1 MGKGQHAPCTTP
13 ATFFISYKENTTMA
27 IQNKLVDMKL
37 QIRVEDTS
45 TGETKVK
52 NLNFT
57 RIKCA
62 ATNDELYAAAN
73 AIAALQ
79 SRPLS
84 GIRTVAT
91 GDLADAL

>member
-1 MGKGQHAPCTTP
+1 
-13 ATFFISYKENTTMA
+13 MA
-27 IQNKLVDMKL
+27 IKNTLVDMKL

-62 ATNDELYAAAN
+62 ATNSELHTH
-73 AIAALQ
+73 Q
-79 SRPLS
+79 
-84 GIRTVAT
+84 VC
-91 GDLADAL
+91 GDK

>member
-1 MGKGQHAPCTTP
+1 
-13 ATFFISYKENTTMA
+13 MA
-27 IQNKLVDMKL
+27 IQNTLVDIKP

-45 TGETKVK
+45 TRETKVK

-84 GIRTVAT
+84 GIHTVAT
-91 GDLADAL
+91 GDLADAG

>member
-1 MGKGQHAPCTTP
+1 
-13 ATFFISYKENTTMA
+13 MA

-45 TGETKVK
+45 TGEMKVK

-57 RIKCA
+57 RIKC
-62 ATNDELYAAAN
+62 AAAN

-91 GDLADAL
+91 GDLADAI

>member
-1 MGKGQHAPCTTP
+1 MGKGQHAPCAISAP
-13 ATFFISYKENTTMA
+13 IFISNTTMV
-27 IQNKLVDMKL
+27 IQNKLVDIKL

-45 TGETKVK
+45 TGEMKVK

-91 GDLADAL
+91 GDLADAI

>member
-1 MGKGQHAPCTTP
+1 
-13 ATFFISYKENTTMA
+13 MA

-79 SRPLS
+79 
-84 GIRTVAT
+84 
-91 GDLADAL
+91 

>member
-1 MGKGQHAPCTTP
+1 MGKGQHAPSP
-13 ATFFISYKENTTMA
+13 ISAPIFISYKENATMA

-73 AIAALQ
+73 EIGRA
-79 SRPLS
+79 SCRE
-84 GIRTVAT
+84 RV
-91 GDLADAL
+91 

>member
-1 MGKGQHAPCTTP
+1 
-13 ATFFISYKENTTMA
+13 MA

-45 TGETKVK
+45 TGEMKVK

-62 ATNDELYAAAN
+62 ATN

-91 GDLADAL
+91 GDLADAV

>member
-1 MGKGQHAPCTTP
+1 
-13 ATFFISYKENTTMA
+13 MA
-27 IQNKLVDMKL
+27 IQNKLVDIKL

-62 ATNDELYAAAN
+62 AANDELYAAN

-91 GDLADAL
+91 GDLADAG

>member
-1 MGKGQHAPCTTP
+1 
-13 ATFFISYKENTTMA
+13 MA

-62 ATNDELYAAAN
+62 ATNDE
-73 AIAALQ
+73 
-79 SRPLS
+79 
-84 GIRTVAT
+84 
-91 GDLADAL
+91 

>member
-1 MGKGQHAPCTTP
+1 
-13 ATFFISYKENTTMA
+13 MA

-45 TGETKVK
+45 AGETKVK

-62 ATNDELYAAAN
+62 A
-73 AIAALQ
+73 LQ
-79 SRPLS
+79 SRPLP

-91 GDLADAL
+91 GDLADAG

>member
-1 MGKGQHAPCTTP
+1 
-13 ATFFISYKENTTMA
+13 MA

-79 SRPLS
+79 SRPQSRPLS

-91 GDLADAL
+91 GDLADAG

>member
-1 MGKGQHAPCTTP
+1 
-13 ATFFISYKENTTMA
+13 MA
-27 IQNKLVDMKL
+27 IQNKLVDIKP

-45 TGETKVK
+45 TGELK

-57 RIKCA
+57 RIKYA
-62 ATNDELYAAAN
+62 ATSDELYAAAN

-79 SRPLS
+79 SPPLS

-91 GDLADAL
+91 GDLADAG

>member
-1 MGKGQHAPCTTP
+1 
-13 ATFFISYKENTTMA
+13 MA
-27 IQNKLVDMKL
+27 IQNKLVDIKL

-62 ATNDELYAAAN
+62 ATNDELYA
-73 AIAALQ
+73 LQ

-91 GDLADAL
+91 GDLADAG

>member
-1 MGKGQHAPCTTP
+1 
-13 ATFFISYKENTTMA
+13 MA

-73 AIAALQ
+73 AIAAL
-79 SRPLS
+79 S

-91 GDLADAL
+91 GDLADAG

>member
-1 MGKGQHAPCTTP
+1 MGKGQHAPCAISAP
-13 ATFFISYKENTTMA
+13 IFISYKENTTMA
-27 IQNKLVDMKL
+27 IKNTLVDMKL

-62 ATNDELYAAAN
+62 ATNSELHTH
-73 AIAALQ
+73 Q
-79 SRPLS
+79 
-84 GIRTVAT
+84 VC
-91 GDLADAL
+91 GDK

>member
-13 ATFFISYKENTTMA
+13 ATFFISYKENATMA
-27 IQNKLVDMKL
+27 IQNKLVDIKL

-73 AIAALQ
+73 AKIGRA
-79 SRPLS
+79 SCRE
-84 GIRTVAT
+84 RV
-91 GDLADAL
+91 

>member
-1 MGKGQHAPCTTP
+1 MGKGQHAPCAISAP
-13 ATFFISYKENTTMA
+13 IFISYKENTTMA
-27 IQNKLVDMKL
+27 IQNKLVDIKL

-62 ATNDELYAAAN
+62 AAN

-91 GDLADAL
+91 GDLADAG

>member
-1 MGKGQHAPCTTP
+1 
-13 ATFFISYKENTTMA
+13 MA
-27 IQNKLVDMKL
+27 IQNTLVDIKP

-45 TGETKVK
+45 TGEMK

-79 SRPLS
+79 SRPQSRPLS

-91 GDLADAL
+91 GDLADAG

>member
-1 MGKGQHAPCTTP
+1 
-13 ATFFISYKENTTMA
+13 MA

-45 TGETKVK
+45 TGEMKVK

-91 GDLADAL
+91 GCLLYTSPSPRDSTSSRMPSSA

>member
-1 MGKGQHAPCTTP
+1 
-13 ATFFISYKENTTMA
+13 MA
-27 IQNKLVDMKL
+27 IQNKLVDIKL

-45 TGETKVK
+45 TGEMKVK

-73 AIAALQ
+73 AIAQLQ

-84 GIRTVAT
+84 CVRTVAT
-91 GDLADAL
+91 GDLADAT

>member
-1 MGKGQHAPCTTP
+1 
-13 ATFFISYKENTTMA
+13 MA
-27 IQNKLVDMKL
+27 IQNKLVDLKL

-62 ATNDELYAAAN
+62 ATNDELYAAAKMRSPRCSPARCRASARWRP
-73 AIAALQ
+73 AIWLT
-79 SRPLS
+79 LS
-84 GIRTVAT
+84 STAT
-91 GDLADAL
+91 TKTPRAFP

>member
-1 MGKGQHAPCTTP
+1 
-13 ATFFISYKENTTMA
+13 MA
-27 IQNKLVDMKL
+27 IQNTLVDIKP

-45 TGETKVK
+45 TGEMK

-62 ATNDELYAAAN
+62 ATSDELYAAN

-91 GDLADAL
+91 GDLADAG

>member
-1 MGKGQHAPCTTP
+1 
-13 ATFFISYKENTTMA
+13 MA

-45 TGETKVK
+45 TGEMKVK

-57 RIKCA
+57 RIKCAATNDELYA

-91 GDLADAL
+91 GDLADAI

>member
-1 MGKGQHAPCTTP
+1 
-13 ATFFISYKENTTMA
+13 MA

-45 TGETKVK
+45 TGETKVN

-57 RIKCA
+57 RNKCA

-84 GIRTVAT
+84 GIHTVAT
-91 GDLADAL
+91 GDLADAG